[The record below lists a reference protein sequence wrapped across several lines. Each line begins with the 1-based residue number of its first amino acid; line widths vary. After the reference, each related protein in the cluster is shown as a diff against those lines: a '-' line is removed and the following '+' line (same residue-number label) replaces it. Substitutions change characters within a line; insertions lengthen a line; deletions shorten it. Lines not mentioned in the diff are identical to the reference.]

1 MDHRS
6 LVLCLSSA
14 TLAMTTGVY
23 GLKFVRK
30 RNFLLGFEWWI
41 VTISATNALIFFATE
56 SPVSYGISHFL
67 DAFSR
72 GFGMPVIA
80 VAGLMAVTHGY
91 RPSVRQDVLLFVLAA
106 AGTVVL
112 VTAGFLQH
120 VLPYFYVTMWTL
132 LSIYLVGFVMRLLRA
147 GHAFHALTTAVALVA
162 SLAIACIYDFY
173 KIPGEETNVVFNF
186 YVLAL
191 LTWSYF
197 TVVLYYAYCALGKQS
212 GRSQAGSAVLSY
224 PK

>member
-14 TLAMTTGVY
+14 TLAATTGLY
-23 GLKFVRK
+23 GFKFVRK

-41 VTISATNALIFFATE
+41 VTISASNAVIFFATE
-56 SPVSYGISHFL
+56 SPVSYAISHFL

-91 RPSVRQDVLLFVLAA
+91 RPSMRQDVTLFVLATLGTIA
-106 AGTVVL
+106 LVAGVL
-112 VTAGFLQH
+112 QNA
-120 VLPYFYVTMWTL
+120 LPYFYVAMWTL
-132 LSIYLVGFVMRLLRA
+132 MSIYLAGFVLRLARA
-147 GHAFHALTTAVALVA
+147 GHVFHALTTTIALVA
-162 SLAIACIYDFY
+162 SQAIACIYDFY

-191 LTWSYF
+191 LAWSYL
-197 TVVLYYAYCALGKQS
+197 TVTLYYAYGALERDAGRGKVN
-212 GRSQAGSAVLSY
+212 ANVLSY

>member
-6 LVLCLSSA
+6 LALCLASA
-14 TLAMTTGVY
+14 TLAATTGVY
-23 GLKFVRK
+23 GFKFVRK

-91 RPSVRQDVLLFVLAA
+91 RPSVRQDALLFVLATVGTIALVA
-106 AGTVVL
+106 AGVL
-112 VTAGFLQH
+112 H
-120 VLPYFYVTMWTL
+120 SVLPYFYVTMWTL
-132 LSIYLVGFVMRLLRA
+132 LSLYLAGFVMRLLRA
-147 GHAFHALTTAVALVA
+147 GHVFHALTTAGALVA
-162 SLAIACIYDFY
+162 SQAIACIYDFY
-173 KIPGEETNVVFNF
+173 RIPGDETNVVFNF

-197 TVVLYYAYCALGKQS
+197 VVVLYYAYCALERDHERGQI
-212 GRSQAGSAVLSY
+212 RAGVLSY

>member
-6 LVLCLSSA
+6 LALCLSSA
-14 TLAMTTGVY
+14 TLAATTGLY
-23 GLKFVRK
+23 GFKFVRK

-41 VTISATNALIFFATE
+41 VTISASNAVIFFATE
-56 SPVSYGISHFL
+56 SPVSYAISYFL

-91 RPSVRQDVLLFVLAA
+91 RPSMRQDVTLFVLATL
-106 AGTVVL
+106 GTFAL
-112 VTAGFLQH
+112 VGGVLQH
-120 VLPYFYVTMWTL
+120 ALPYFYVAMWAL
-132 LSIYLVGFVMRLLRA
+132 MSIYLAGFVLRLVRA
-147 GHAFHALTTAVALVA
+147 GHALHALATTIALVA
-162 SLAIACIYDFY
+162 AQAIACIYDFY
-173 KIPGEETNVVFNF
+173 KIPGDETNVVFNF

-191 LTWSYF
+191 LTWSYL
-197 TVVLYYAYCALGKQS
+197 TVTLYYAYGALERDA
-212 GRSQAGSAVLSY
+212 GRSNVNANVLSY

>member
-14 TLAMTTGVY
+14 TLAATTGVY
-23 GLKFVRK
+23 GFKFVRK

-41 VTISATNALIFFATE
+41 VTISASNAVIFFATE
-56 SPVSYGISHFL
+56 SPVSYFISHFL

-91 RPSVRQDVLLFVLAA
+91 RPSIRQDVTLFVLATLGTIA
-106 AGTVVL
+106 LVAGV
-112 VTAGFLQH
+112 LQH
-120 VLPYFYVTMWTL
+120 ALPYFYVAMWTL
-132 LSIYLVGFVMRLLRA
+132 MSIYLAGFAWRLARA
-147 GHAFHALTTAVALVA
+147 GHALHALTTTLALVA
-162 SLAIACIYDFY
+162 SQAIACIYDFY
-173 KIPGEETNVVFNF
+173 RSPGEDPNVFSIF

-191 LTWSYF
+191 LTWLYL
-197 TVVLYYAYCALGKQS
+197 TVALYYAYGALEREK
-212 GRSQAGSAVLSY
+212 GRSRTGAGVLSY

>member
-14 TLAMTTGVY
+14 TLAATTGLY
-23 GLKFVRK
+23 GFKFVRK

-41 VTISATNALIFFATE
+41 VTISASNAVIFFATE
-56 SPVSYGISHFL
+56 SPVSYAISHFL

-80 VAGLMAVTHGY
+80 VAGLMAITHGY
-91 RPSVRQDVLLFVLAA
+91 RPSTRQDVTLFVLATLGTIA
-106 AGTVVL
+106 LVAGVL
-112 VTAGFLQH
+112 QNA
-120 VLPYFYVTMWTL
+120 LPYFYVAMWAL
-132 LSIYLVGFVMRLLRA
+132 MSIYLAGFVLRLVRA
-147 GHAFHALTTAVALVA
+147 GHVFHALTTTIALVA
-162 SLAIACIYDFY
+162 SQAIACIYDFY

-191 LTWSYF
+191 LTWSYL
-197 TVVLYYAYCALGKQS
+197 TATLYYAYGALERDA
-212 GRSQAGSAVLSY
+212 GRGNANANVLSY
-224 PK
+224 QK

>member
-6 LVLCLSSA
+6 LALCLASA
-14 TLAMTTGVY
+14 TLATTTGIY
-23 GLKFVRK
+23 GFKFVRK

-80 VAGLMAVTHGY
+80 VAGLMTVTHGY
-91 RPSVRQDVLLFVLAA
+91 RPSVWQDVLLFVLATV
-106 AGTVVL
+106 GTIAL
-112 VTAGFLQH
+112 VTADFLKGP
-120 VLPYFYVTMWTL
+120 LPYFYVTMWTL
-132 LSIYLVGFVMRLLRA
+132 LAIYLAGFVMRLLRA
-147 GHAFHALTTAVALVA
+147 GHAFHALTTLVALAA

-173 KIPGEETNVVFNF
+173 KIPGDETNVVFNF

-197 TVVLYYAYCALGKQS
+197 TVVIYYAYCALEREQ
-212 GRSQAGSAVLSY
+212 GRSRDGAGVLSY

>member
-6 LVLCLSSA
+6 LALCLSSVALA
-14 TLAMTTGVY
+14 TTTGIY
-23 GLKFVRK
+23 GFKFVRK

-41 VTISATNALIFFATE
+41 VTISSTNALIFFATE

-106 AGTVVL
+106 VGTVVL
-112 VTAGFLQH
+112 VSAGFLQH
-120 VLPYFYVTMWTL
+120 VLPYFYVTMWAL
-132 LSIYLVGFVMRLLRA
+132 LSVYLAGFVMRLLRA
-147 GHAFHALTTAVALVA
+147 GHALHALTTTVALVA

-173 KIPGEETNVVFNF
+173 RIPGEDTNVVFNF

-197 TVVLYYAYCALGKQS
+197 TVVLYYAYCALEREK
-212 GRSQAGSAVLSY
+212 GRSQAGVGLLSY

>member
-14 TLAMTTGVY
+14 TLAMTTGLY
-23 GLKFVRK
+23 GFKFVRK
-30 RNFLLGFEWWI
+30 RNFLIGIEWWI
-41 VTISATNALIFFATE
+41 VTISASNAVIFFATE
-56 SPVSYGISHFL
+56 SPVSYFISHFL

-91 RPSVRQDVLLFVLAA
+91 RPSMRQDVTLFVLATL
-106 AGTVVL
+106 GTVAL
-112 VTAGFLQH
+112 VAGVLQH
-120 VLPYFYVTMWTL
+120 ALPYFYVAMWTL
-132 LSIYLVGFVMRLLRA
+132 MSIYLAGFVWRLVRA
-147 GHAFHALTTAVALVA
+147 GHALHALTTTLALVA
-162 SLAIACIYDFY
+162 SQAIACIYDFY

-191 LTWSYF
+191 LTWSYL
-197 TVVLYYAYCALGKQS
+197 TVALYYAYCALERDA
-212 GRSQAGSAVLSY
+212 GRSSANASILSY

>member
-6 LVLCLSSA
+6 LALCLASA
-14 TLAMTTGVY
+14 TLAATTGIY
-23 GLKFVRK
+23 GFKFVRK

-41 VTISATNALIFFATE
+41 VTISASNAVLFFATE
-56 SPVSYGISHFL
+56 SPVSYAISHFL

-80 VAGLMAVTHGY
+80 VAGLMAITHGY
-91 RPSVRQDVLLFVLAA
+91 RPTLRQDVTLFVLATLGTIA
-106 AGTVVL
+106 LVAGL
-112 VTAGFLQH
+112 LQH
-120 VLPYFYVTMWTL
+120 ALPYFYVAMWTL
-132 LSIYLVGFVMRLLRA
+132 MSIYLASFVLRLVRA
-147 GHAFHALTTAVALVA
+147 GHAFHALTTTIALVA
-162 SLAIACIYDFY
+162 AQAIACIYDFY

-191 LTWSYF
+191 LTWSYL
-197 TVVLYYAYCALGKQS
+197 TVALYYAYCALERDT
-212 GRSQAGSAVLSY
+212 GRGTVNANVLSY

>member
-6 LVLCLSSA
+6 LALCLSSA
-14 TLAMTTGVY
+14 ILAATTGVY
-23 GLKFVRK
+23 GFKFVRK
-30 RNFLLGFEWWI
+30 RNFLIGFEWWI
-41 VTISATNALIFFATE
+41 VTISASNALIFFATD
-56 SPVSYGISHFL
+56 SPLSYAISHFL

-91 RPSVRQDVLLFVLAA
+91 RPSVRQDVALFVLAT
-106 AGTVVL
+106 AGTVAL
-112 VTAGFLQH
+112 VTVGALQP
-120 VLPYFYVTMWTL
+120 VLPYFYVTMWAL
-132 LSIYLVGFVMRLLRA
+132 LSIYLAGFVLRLLRA
-147 GHAFHALTTAVALVA
+147 GHAFQALTTTVGLVA

-173 KIPGEETNVVFNF
+173 RIPGEETNVVFNF

-191 LTWSYF
+191 LTWSYL
-197 TVVLYYAYCALGKQS
+197 TAMLYYAYRALEQE
-212 GRSQAGSAVLSY
+212 AGCGNMNENVLSY

>member
-6 LVLCLSSA
+6 LALCLSSA

-23 GLKFVRK
+23 GFKFVRK

-41 VTISATNALIFFATE
+41 VTISASNALLFFVTE

-91 RPSVRQDVLLFVLAA
+91 RPSVRQDLLLFVLAA
-106 AGTVVL
+106 VGTVAL
-112 VTAGFLQH
+112 VAAGFLQG

-132 LSIYLVGFVMRLLRA
+132 LSVYLAGFVMRLLRA
-147 GHAFHALTTAVALVA
+147 GHAFHALTTTVALVA
-162 SLAIACIYDFY
+162 SQSIACIYDFY
-173 KIPGEETNVVFNF
+173 RIPGEDTNVVFNF

-197 TVVLYYAYCALGKQS
+197 TVVIYYAYSALERGK
-212 GRSQAGSAVLSY
+212 GRSQAGAGVLSY